1 MITLHS
7 LPHDLLRHVF
17 GKLHLPALARLAI
30 TNQAWSA
37 TITSIAQDGNLE
49 AITRWRAVIAALSA
63 GAGGT
68 TAAREEQELQA
79 QRRLDLLEHVP
90 HLITDGGGV
99 KAPKDQGSVHRQRWD
114 YDWNTLVTPDMYR
127 THGTT
132 GERICSAV
140 FHLHGQ
146 LRWELSRQIHE
157 LLCALCLRASP
168 ADAIRLVQDIPT
180 SLGAAWCDESEHSTS
195 ICNYGTFLSH
205 AAEKSW
211 QPPSA
216 SVFSMLRRVEW
227 TPALALT
234 LHTTVFVPRQGNVQ
248 LHDFSVIAN
257 ATHLLR
263 RLNFAASPDVW
274 FAETSSLI
282 EDGASEG
289 EAVALLLAR
298 SRVGKVLQFEDEV
311 DDDALDW
318 DLDSM
323 QERRAECAAEL
334 AAQVATLPVRSMAV
348 VGSRGS
354 LEPPAS
360 SLAVCPRAQW
370 PTRLTTKRVRVRAGA
385 LARHLAEEDFDLLDE
400 HQQNHDG
407 QYPGEGP
414 WRYEH
419 NWFPSATAFLHDW
432 AEAATF
438 PLQCDDACRRALV
451 QELTW
456 RPRGHEVPQGHAR
469 YRHGLFDAA
478 VRSIILGWVSKVA
491 RAGQDVESL
500 LPGNKAA
507 S

>member
-1 MITLHS
+1 MVTLHS
-7 LPHDLLRHVF
+7 LPHDVLRHIF
-17 GKLHLPALARLAI
+17 GKLHLHALARLAI
-30 TNQAWSA
+30 TDQAWSA
-37 TITSIAQDGNLE
+37 TITTFAQDGNLE
-49 AITRWRAVIAALSA
+49 AITRWRAVLAALNA

-68 TAAREEQELQA
+68 VAAKEEQELQA

-90 HLITDGGGV
+90 HLITDGGV
-99 KAPKDQGSVHRQRWD
+99 KPPEDQGSFHRMAWD
-114 YDWNTLVTPDMYR
+114 NEWKKLVDPGMYR
-127 THGTT
+127 THETR

-140 FHLHGQ
+140 FHLHGH

-168 ADAIRLVQDIPT
+168 ADAIRLVQDIPA
-180 SLGAAWCDESEHSTS
+180 SLGAAWCDESEHRTS
-195 ICNYGTFLSH
+195 ILHGAFMSH
-205 AAEKSW
+205 ASQKSW

-216 SVFSMLRRVEW
+216 SVLSMLRRVEW

-234 LHTTVFVPRQGNVQ
+234 LHTTVFVLRQGGVR
-248 LHDFSVIAN
+248 LRDFSVIAN

-263 RLNFAASPDVW
+263 RLNSAASPDVW

-298 SRVGKVLQFEDEV
+298 SRVGKILQFEDEA
-311 DDDALDW
+311 DDGTDALDW
-318 DLDSM
+318 DLDSV
-323 QERRAECAAEL
+323 QERRAESAAEL

-348 VGSRGS
+348 IGSRGS

-400 HQQNHDG
+400 HQQSCDV
-407 QYPGEGP
+407 QYPEEEP
-414 WRYEH
+414 WRYED
-419 NWFPSATAFLHDW
+419 NWFPSATAFMSAW
-432 AEAATF
+432 AEAAAF

-451 QELTW
+451 QELT
-456 RPRGHEVPQGHAR
+456 RRPQGHAR
-469 YRHGLFDAA
+469 YQHGLFDVA

-500 LPGNKAA
+500 LPGKEAA